1 MAQLTWRNV
10 DAPNFSGVAAGYK
23 AFSDLISNAGKTA
36 SDAIGTYDDTTR
48 MEAANPGIQ
57 AYFQAAAQGDPNA
70 TKAAL
75 AQHAAAFGNLSP
87 AQLGKVFT
95 EGSNIART
103 GINNQGDYFK
113 NAVNQRTD
121 ADQQAAIA
129 VLNKIGPGLG
139 SAQDVYPM
147 FRNSKEYNAL
157 SETGK
162 RLVQQG
168 VLGMGYQFQ
177 GPSAI
182 GGAGVPSLGSGSPAT
197 AAIGGAV
204 AGGVDMGRAFSVLK
218 GKESNY
224 QQYDG
229 KGNPLT
235 SPKGA
240 IGGSQI
246 LPTTGPEAAKL
257 AGLPWNPELFSR
269 KKTGDAAKDKEAID
283 YNDALGMA
291 YFGQQLKDFDGN
303 LAHAYAAY
311 NAGPAATKDYRDG
324 TNTSGKN
331 PRLIKTPDG
340 IPPFKET
347 QDYVQKNMA
356 TYGSAD
362 PAAALAAAA
371 RPNTSAVG
379 NAANSQDELTLR
391 KAQNNAGGMSRVFTA
406 MKDTESSPASI
417 VARWADEKKFVGA
430 SPEALNGKIN
440 KMVEQY
446 GKYGVT
452 PAAAAAIL
460 EGGGLR
466 GITDWSEKL
475 GNIFNAESM
484 GNWTVNE
491 NYIEGQVEALKNNKT
506 LVNAEAN
513 RVTST
518 ADAML
523 TKYREEQ
530 VAATAELNA
539 RLAAARSRPELLE
552 VSVPQAQ
559 ARVDAANAMLRQL
572 SQSQQSASNL
582 QPVLDKPQP
591 VATTVAG
598 KAAPAIA
605 SAVSQT
611 PAETYKAN
619 PGRNMWQEQQQAAAE
634 SRAKSKAEKDSKR
647 AAEAAAK
654 VEEEIRVEKARQE
667 YLRRFGRVS
676 LAPSS
681 N

>member
-48 MEAANPGIQ
+48 MDAANPGIQ

-75 AQHAAAFGNLSP
+75 VQHAAAFGNLRP
-87 AQLGKVFT
+87 DQLGKVFT
-95 EGSNIART
+95 DGSNIART

-182 GGAGVPSLGSGSPAT
+182 GGAGVPSLGSGSPAA

-204 AGGVDMGRAFSVLK
+204 GTGTSRADRNANPGNLKAPEGTWVRSAPGFLGVD
-218 GKESNY
+218 
-224 QQYDG
+224 DG
-229 KGNPLT
+229 GFAKFDTPANGL
-235 SPKGA
+235 
-240 IGGSQI
+240 
-246 LPTTGPEAAKL
+246 AA
-257 AGLPWNPELFSR
+257 
-269 KKTGDAAKDKEAID
+269 
-283 YNDALGMA
+283 
-291 YFGQQLKDFDGN
+291 
-303 LAHAYAAY
+303 
-311 NAGPAATKDYRDG
+311 
-324 TNTSGKN
+324 
-331 PRLIKTPDG
+331 
-340 IPPFKET
+340 
-347 QDYVQKNMA
+347 MA
-356 TYGSAD
+356 TQLNRYREGTQATGGKPVKTVEGIIGTWSPTSDPLNTPGSTNNYTKYVAGKLGLTPGDEVPADKMQAMAQAMYEFESGNRGDAD
-362 PAAALAAAA
+362 PATALAAAA

-379 NAANSQDELTLR
+379 NAANSQAELTLR
-391 KAQNNAGGMSRVFTA
+391 KAQNNAGGMANVFAA
-406 MKDTESSPASI
+406 MEDTKPTPASI
-417 VARWADEKKFVGA
+417 AAQWAEQKKFPGA
-430 SPEALNGKIN
+430 NQGAVVDLIN
-440 KMVEQY
+440 DMVNKY

-452 PAAAAAIL
+452 ANVAGAIL
-460 EGGGLR
+460 ENGGLT
-466 GITDWSEKL
+466 GATDWTQRL
-475 GNIFNAESM
+475 ITNRLRAM
-484 GNWTVNE
+484 GEWVPNDK
-491 NYIEGQVEALKNNKT
+491 YIESQVESLKDGKT

-513 RVTST
+513 RGTST

-523 TKYREEQ
+523 TKYRQEQ
-530 VAATAELNA
+530 AAATAELNTY
-539 RLAAARSRPELLE
+539 LAAAQDRPELNAE
-552 VSVPQAQ
+552 AIPRAQ
-559 ARVDAANAMLRQL
+559 RRVNSANEMLRRL
-572 SQSQQSASNL
+572 SENQQVTPNL

-611 PAETYKAN
+611 PAETYKEN

-634 SRAKSKAEKDSKR
+634 SRAKSKAEKDIKR